1 MTLSLGIKSDPIQ
14 YRYSYNW
21 LFRLM
26 KKNDLNH
33 MQLGSFFELY
43 SVDLQFFK
51 DLKAEADEYGVQISS
66 CFTAH
71 RELGG
76 FLTGNQYLTESA
88 LNNYKRYIDVAGVLG
103 ADYIGSNPGAV
114 YRDTPHLKD
123 EAIRCYLDHMEKLMA
138 YAFDRGIK
146 GLTIEPMSCS
156 MEPPTTPDEIQMMM
170 EYLNNHHQKTKDT
183 VPVFLCGDIS
193 HGLADKDQ
201 IEIHSN
207 IDLFEVAIP
216 HMCEFHFK
224 NTDAIYN
231 STFGF
236 SEEERNRGIVDL
248 GQIKDLIYKNSHRW
262 PVDQVVGYL
271 EIGGPK
277 LGRDYSD
284 HLLESQLQESINAL
298 KTFFDK

>member
-26 KKNDLNH
+26 KKNDLKH

-43 SVDLQFFK
+43 SVDLQYFK
-51 DLKAEADEYGVQISS
+51 DLKAEADEYDVQISS

-88 LNNYKRYIDVAGVLG
+88 FNNYKRYIDVAGVLG
-103 ADYIGSNPGAV
+103 SDYIGSNPGAV

-123 EAIRCYLDHMEKLMA
+123 EAIRCYLHNMEKLMA
-138 YAFDRGIK
+138 YAFDHGIK
-146 GLTIEPMSCS
+146 ALTIEPMSCS
-156 MEPPTTPDEIQMMM
+156 MEPPTTPDEIDMMM
-170 EYLNNHHQKTKDT
+170 EYLNNHHQKNNDT
-183 VPVFLCGDIS
+183 VPVYLCGDIS
-193 HGLADKDQ
+193 HGLADKNQ
-201 IEIHSN
+201 REIHSN

-224 NTDAIYN
+224 NTDTIYN

-248 GQIKDLIYKNSHRW
+248 GQIKDIIYKNSHRW
-262 PVDQVVGYL
+262 PVEKVVGYL

-284 HLLESQLQESINAL
+284 HLLENQLQESISAL
-298 KTFFDK
+298 KTIF